1 MTSHRRIG
9 WLLAL
14 DPISES
20 AVAWT
25 LLRREEGERAVLVSS
40 GITPGMTDVRTG
52 VEAALPVAEGD
63 PPDGLW
69 SGTLCEPKAE
79 LELAVTAGLTL
90 LPPVLRSQLQ
100 RDGIHTVNLA
110 TRGWLARVPWDCLSL
125 TEQGNPRLIER
136 ATVLASFPAAAQVG
150 RARRPAQVR
159 DELRAIKLI
168 DPGRPDDKSLGPIYP
183 GLIPEDWYRANEGG
197 AQVFTADDQV
207 DADMLG
213 TLLNDPKRWSR
224 LMYFGHVVPG
234 SASAPA
240 QVALVLHD
248 QEISQ
253 GLSAFRWLSAPE
265 RWPAPRRVALVGC
278 GTNDSHFLEQS
289 GLSIAAYN
297 AGADLVTTTR
307 WTLPVRDS
315 VGRVAATTAL
325 ALAVDAAHQQDD
337 PAASLRCWQL
347 ERLRAWRLGADP
359 ADAPV
364 LWSSLCTWYP
374 PAGPHD

>member
-1 MTSHRRIG
+1 
-9 WLLAL
+9 
-14 DPISES
+14 
-20 AVAWT
+20 
-25 LLRREEGERAVLVSS
+25 
-40 GITPGMTDVRTG
+40 
-52 VEAALPVAEGD
+52 
-63 PPDGLW
+63 
-69 SGTLCEPKAE
+69 
-79 LELAVTAGLTL
+79 
-90 LPPVLRSQLQ
+90 
-100 RDGIHTVNLA
+100 
-110 TRGWLARVPWDCLSL
+110 
-125 TEQGNPRLIER
+125 
-136 ATVLASFPAAAQVG
+136 
-150 RARRPAQVR
+150 
-159 DELRAIKLI
+159 
-168 DPGRPDDKSLGPIYP
+168 
-183 GLIPEDWYRANEGG
+183 
-197 AQVFTADDQV
+197 
-207 DADMLG
+207 
-213 TLLNDPKRWSR
+213 
-224 LMYFGHVVPG
+224 MYFGHVVPG